1 MERRLFLQITRV
13 TQLFTHVLDQIH
25 FPIRLLQS
33 IAWSFWLFVKHSKF
47 YHNRVQ
53 SFGPKSKLK
62 IFSRWP
68 RPQTT
73 RVKPT
78 HARDIAV
85 AMYAAPDTVGLS
97 KDEIRQA
104 FREFDLDRNGYVGAA
119 EIAHVLSS
127 MGEKVTDDEIDE
139 MILMADTDGDGQV
152 SFEEFYKLMQHLS
165 GAPMAPPRRGY
176 TPRGGPAMSGGA
188 RGGQQQYGQPPNM
201 QLNRG
206 GYSQESYGG
215 PPGGGGYGM
224 GGSGGYAHS
233 DPSYGQGMNHSTG
246 VGFSA
251 PQGGVGGDSAAHDL
265 ESFQRSQGLSTEVL
279 KEIYKR
285 FLESDKDG
293 SGRVDVNEFVRMLR
307 VDRTPFVERLFS
319 MFDSDRTGLIDVK
332 EFIVGMS
339 NVGSEARE
347 NKISFAFSVYDL
359 DGSGYID
366 ASEMRK
372 IIRATN
378 LSTDKQVERKVE
390 WLMRQCDTDGDGNIS
405 FEEFTQLSKKFPN
418 IVFPAF
424 NLAGSMAGLT

>member
-1 MERRLFLQITRV
+1 MECRLFLQITKV
-13 TQLFTHVLDQIH
+13 AQLFIHVLDQIH
-25 FPIRLLQS
+25 VVPIRPPLVC
-33 IAWSFWLFVKHSKF
+33 WS
-47 YHNRVQ
+47 Q
-53 SFGPKSKLK
+53 KLK
-62 IFSRWP
+62 NQKISKSLVGRAP
-68 RPQTT
+68 PHD
-73 RVKPT
+73 VKPT
-78 HARDIAV
+78 HARDV
-85 AMYAAPDTVGLS
+85 TLAMYAAPDTVGLS

-165 GAPMAPPRRGY
+165 GAPMAPPRGGY
-176 TPRGGPAMSGGA
+176 NPRGGAVMGG
-188 RGGQQQYGQPPNM
+188 GGPHQYGQPPNM

-206 GYSQESYGG
+206 GYSQQSYGG

-224 GGSGGYAHS
+224 SGGGGYAHS
-233 DPSYGQGMNHSTG
+233 DPSYGQGMNQSMG

-251 PQGGVGGDSAAHDL
+251 PQGGSAGGSAAHDL

-279 KEIYKR
+279 KDIYKK

>member
-1 MERRLFLQITRV
+1 MERRLFLQITKV
-13 TQLFTHVLDQIH
+13 AQLFIHVLDQIH
-25 FPIRLLQS
+25 FVPIRFL
-33 IAWSFWLFVKHSKF
+33 WLRKSPQKLISK
-47 YHNRVQ
+47 VV
-53 SFGPKSKLK
+53 G
-62 IFSRWP
+62 WP
-68 RPQTT
+68 RPLTT
-73 RVKPT
+73 DVKPT
-78 HARDIAV
+78 HARDV
-85 AMYAAPDTVGLS
+85 TLAMYAAPDTVGLS

-165 GAPMAPPRRGY
+165 GAPMAPPRGGY
-176 TPRGGPAMSGGA
+176 NPRGGAVMGGA

-206 GYSQESYGG
+206 GYSQQGYGG

-224 GGSGGYAHS
+224 SGGGGYAHS
-233 DPSYGQGMNHSTG
+233 DPSYGQGMNQSTG

-251 PQGGVGGDSAAHDL
+251 PQGGSGGGSAAHDL

-279 KEIYKR
+279 KDIYKK

-347 NKISFAFSVYDL
+347 NKISFAFSIYDL